1 MSSAARERI
10 LQRLHQAAA
19 LAATVSPTACI
30 PLAACDRAQRIERL
44 ADLMRAMR
52 TQVEVTT
59 PRDWIGRLQSILE
72 VRHLKKLLVAP
83 QTPAGRELWD
93 AWPSDRP
100 DLPSLCTWQGSIE
113 DFKEEL
119 FQIDAA
125 VTTTM
130 GAIAETGAIV
140 LWPDEKEPR
149 LMSLVPPVHIA
160 LLDADKI
167 YSSFC
172 EIIQAEN
179 WPGRMPTNALLISGP
194 SKTADI
200 EMTLAFGV
208 HGPRELIVLIVD
220 ADLQGPP
227 P

>member
-1 MSSAARERI
+1 MSSAARDRI
-10 LQRLHQAAA
+10 LQRLHQASA
-19 LAATVSPTACI
+19 LAPEVPPTACMPI
-30 PLAACDRAQRIERL
+30 AAFDRAQRLERL
-44 ADLMRAMR
+44 AELMRAMR

-59 PRDWIGRLQSILE
+59 SREWIGRLQSILKD
-72 VRHLKKLLVAP
+72 RDFKKLLHAP
-83 QTPAGRELWD
+83 ETPAGRELSA
-93 AWPSDRP
+93 AWPSDRQ
-100 DLPSLCTWQGSIE
+100 DLPDLCTWQGAIE

-119 FQIDAA
+119 FHIDAA
-125 VTTTM
+125 ITGTT

-167 YSSFC
+167 YNSFC
-172 EIIQAEN
+172 EIIEAER
-179 WPGRMPTNALLISGP
+179 WSDRMPTNALLISGP

-208 HGPRELIVLIVD
+208 HGPRELIVLIID
-220 ADLQGPP
+220 G
-227 P
+227 

>member
-10 LQRLHQAAA
+10 LQRLHQAAT
-19 LAATVSPTACI
+19 LAETMPPTACL
-30 PLAACDRAQRIERL
+30 PVAAYDRAQRMERL
-44 ADLMRAMR
+44 AALMRAMR

-59 PRDWIGRLQSILE
+59 PQAWIDTLQSILKD
-72 VRHLKKLLVAP
+72 RNLNNLLVAP
-83 QTPAGRELWD
+83 ETPTGRELAS
-93 AWPSDRP
+93 AWPTDRK
-100 DLPSLCTWQGSIE
+100 DLPALCTWQGAIE
-113 DFKEEL
+113 DFKDEL
-119 FQIDAA
+119 FHIDAA
-125 VTTTM
+125 LTTTV

-160 LLDADKI
+160 LLDANKI
-167 YSSFC
+167 YNSFC
-172 EIIQAEN
+172 EIIQAED

-208 HGPRELIVLIVD
+208 HGPRELIVLLID
-220 ADLQGPP
+220 GQ
-227 P
+227 

>member
-1 MSSAARERI
+1 MSNAARERI
-10 LQRLHQAAA
+10 LQRLHKGAPQ
-19 LAATVSPTACI
+19 VSPA
-30 PLAACDRAQRIERL
+30 PPAACLPIAAYDRAQRLERL
-44 ADLMRAMR
+44 VTLMRAMR

-59 PRDWIGRLQSILE
+59 AQDWIGRLQAILKD
-72 VRHLKKLLVAP
+72 RNLKSLLYAP
-83 QTPAGRELWD
+83 ETPVGRELSA
-93 AWPSDRP
+93 AWPTDRP
-100 DLPSLCTWQGSIE
+100 DLPALCTWKGRIE
-113 DFKEEL
+113 DFKDEL

-125 VTTTM
+125 ITATI

-160 LLDADKI
+160 VLEADKI

-172 EIIQAEN
+172 EIIQTEN
-179 WPGRMPTNALLISGP
+179 WPEHMPTNALLISGP

-208 HGPRELIVLIVD
+208 HGPRELIVLIITK
-220 ADLQGPP
+220 
-227 P
+227 